1 MKKIWE
7 DWIFNFWTAGPN
19 GKCDPFILQAA
30 ENFAREA
37 DYSEQTGWA
46 QEGWKPCGGYYVGGE
61 CGQGFFHT
69 LFYKRQAMLKEQFQ
83 KIGQKWN
90 ALQIDKCMWNY
101 QTSYQCNNFDCSRV
115 RVHHK
120 PMQPGSDHRECLKSA
135 WYGRAML
142 VSNVSNP
149 TESNHSER
157 STESSTSGARYHRV
171 LPARFGFYFPVH
183 DQVEGVVE
191 VLKSTRYFYPEAPI
205 FVLQDGGSVDFGPF
219 CKLQR
224 PGEKWEKNWWF
235 HPGWLGFIGDDY
247 RIIYIIYTYIYIYY
261 KNN

>member
-1 MKKIWE
+1 M
-7 DWIFNFWTAGPN
+7 
-19 GKCDPFILQAA
+19 CDPFILQAA
-30 ENFAREA
+30 ENFAKEA

-69 LFYKRQAMLKEQFQ
+69 LFYKRQAMLKELFQ

-120 PMQPGSDHRECLKSA
+120 PMQPGSDHRGCLKSK
-135 WYGRAML
+135 YGREML

-157 STESSTSGARYHRV
+157 STESSTSGDGYHAKLAFWRV
-171 LPARFGFYFPVH
+171 L
-183 DQVEGVVE
+183 D
-191 VLKSTRYFYPEAPI
+191 SISRYMI
-205 FVLQDGGSVDFGPF
+205 
-219 CKLQR
+219 
-224 PGEKWEKNWWF
+224 KW
-235 HPGWLGFIGDDY
+235 
-247 RIIYIIYTYIYIYY
+247 RV
-261 KNN
+261 